1 MLNIVI
7 WTISS
12 LPIFPCIVPGCLL
25 LVKCYTL
32 YRYIA
37 DKTPTWFALGVR
49 TWKSKVSTFIPDIN
63 VVFHNLP
70 RCFQNIDFITTFRN
84 TDLLPR
90 EITVLENLY
99 GYQWQQCVVV
109 SGTFFRV
116 IGTLLTSFQHRLYI
130 TYQYCFS
137 YSFLKHSP

>member
-7 WTISS
+7 RAISC
-12 LPIFPCIVPGCLL
+12 LPIFPCIVPGSLL

-32 YRYIA
+32 YRYNA
-37 DKTPTWFALGVR
+37 DKTPTWFTLGVQ
-49 TWKSKVSTFIPDIN
+49 TWKSKDSTFIPDIN

-84 TDLLPR
+84 TYPLLR
-90 EITVLENLY
+90 EITLLENVY

-116 IGTLLTSFQHRLYI
+116 IGTLLTFFEHRLYI
-130 TYQYCFS
+130 TYQCCFS
-137 YSFLKHSP
+137 YSF